1 MAVGGCHVGTV
12 GAVLPDGISHQQ
24 LNQGHRTMQTLL
36 LATVTALVRNAQTH
50 SRNVSY
56 SVAEWSE

>member
-1 MAVGGCHVGTV
+1 MK
-12 GAVLPDGISHQQ
+12 
-24 LNQGHRTMQTLL
+24 TLL
-36 LATVTALVRNAQTH
+36 LATVTALVRNQTH